1 MHAIQFS
8 HRYVSCDPPI
18 AWWDEGGAT
27 WAGNFVYPDDN
38 YEQSHYG
45 DFVKAPL
52 ADDLQGSGYES
63 WPFWLGI
70 QKTLGLDALRAMF
83 TQMQT
88 KRPVPAANAA
98 LSGGLAKQ
106 LPKYFLWAYNQ
117 SPIGDAGFE
126 IPEAFKVWDSWSA
139 TPTMPAAVP
148 INLGGLPVR
157 TLNLKMQRKTFP
169 ELSVGAYHRVD
180 FPDDKVKEIQFTNDL
195 VGKAGAH
202 VDALLH
208 LADGSWKLQDWSTKK
223 TVTLCRDKDEE
234 NVTNLV
240 IVTSNTSLDKALPS
254 FTHRIRVRP
263 SCPHAYK
270 ILAASQTELSNGQYD
285 WTPDCPTLTGT
296 ETATGTYGLQP
307 FNFFTNNFFADPSG
321 DLVGNLVALGTKS
334 VSTVMHGCDL
344 ATDPPSAC
352 TNSGSGTNSGG
363 VQIQV
368 KIPHG
373 SPTAEILWFLDDPAV
388 GLGSE
393 GAGTTCFHSVIGWTL
408 TDEEW
413 HTLGTKTVPRAVFES
428 DDPQTI
434 SIDVDFDLSGPL
446 GTTQTSETYSMTI
459 QRVNEDGT
467 PLG

>member
-169 ELSVGAYHRVD
+169 GAERRRLPPGRLPRRQGQGDPVHER
-180 FPDDKVKEIQFTNDL
+180 PRRQ
-195 VGKAGAH
+195 AGAH

-254 FTHRIRVRP
+254 FTHKIRVRP

-296 ETATGTYGLQP
+296 RRRRAPTACSRSTSSRTTSSWTRQVTWWATWLPWDEVGVDGDARLRPRDRSSIRLHELGLGHELGRR
-307 FNFFTNNFFADPSG
+307 ADPGEDPARKSDRGDPLVPRRSG
-321 DLVGNLVALGTKS
+321 CRARER
-334 VSTVMHGCDL
+334 
-344 ATDPPSAC
+344 
-352 TNSGSGTNSGG
+352 GSGN
-363 VQIQV
+363 
-368 KIPHG
+368 
-373 SPTAEILWFLDDPAV
+373 
-388 GLGSE
+388 
-393 GAGTTCFHSVIGWTL
+393 
-408 TDEEW
+408 
-413 HTLGTKTVPRAVFES
+413 
-428 DDPQTI
+428 
-434 SIDVDFDLSGPL
+434 
-446 GTTQTSETYSMTI
+446 
-459 QRVNEDGT
+459 
-467 PLG
+467 